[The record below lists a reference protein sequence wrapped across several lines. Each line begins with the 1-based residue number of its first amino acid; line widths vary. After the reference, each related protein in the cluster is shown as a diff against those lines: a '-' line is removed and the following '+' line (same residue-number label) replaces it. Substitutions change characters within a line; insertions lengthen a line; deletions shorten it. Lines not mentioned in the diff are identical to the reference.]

1 MELVVLLTFLL
12 LVAVLSQ
19 KYGVDSRVDAGKW
32 I

>member
-1 MELVVLLTFLL
+1 MELVVLMSFLI

-19 KYGVDSRVDAGKW
+19 KFGVDSRVDAGKW